1 MRKNLLV
8 AALLASAISAFGQGS
23 INFNNRVTTG
33 TAGSPQGPVVA
44 PIFGVDTADPF
55 ALKKGNPASDWNG
68 TNGPTPVPSGGQTY
82 GGAPL
87 RGTGFTAQLWG
98 ANANKTDAEL
108 VLVATTTFKTLT
120 AANQAG
126 FIANPTAAPIVTDTP
141 SSASERAKF
150 QLRVWDNQG
159 GTILTWDQA
168 LSQWQAGRIA
178 VGTSDIFTVPFQL
191 GLGTTLPPTLQGLQS
206 FQLTMIPEPSVIA
219 LGILGAGCLF
229 LLRRRK

>member
-23 INFNNRVTTG
+23 VNFNNRVNTG
-33 TAGSPQGPVVA
+33 NPGPQGQVVA
-44 PIFGVDTADPF
+44 PIFGVDPANPTA
-55 ALKKGNPASDWNG
+55 AKKGNPATDWNG
-68 TNGPTPVPSGGQTY
+68 TSGPTPVPSGNIVY

-98 ANANKTDAEL
+98 ANANKTDGEL
-108 VLVATTTFKTLT
+108 FLIATTTFKTLT
-120 AANQAG
+120 SVNQFG
-126 FIANPTAAPIVTDTP
+126 FIANPAAAPLVSDTP

-150 QLRVWDNQG
+150 QLRVWDNMG
-159 GTILTWDQA
+159 GTILTWQDA
-168 LSQWQAGRIA
+168 VTQWDGGRGAI
-178 VGTSDIFTVPFQL
+178 GSSDIFTVPWQL

-206 FQLTMIPEPSVIA
+206 FQLVAPVPEPSVIA
-219 LGILGAGCLF
+219 LGVLGAGCLL